1 MRDIALG
8 IRSEAAARKL
18 LHHLRRGVASGRL
31 ICPVSASMFVE
42 LMKQPYSP
50 GRRIGTAQLID
61 QLSLGVSIM
70 PPQMVMGTEIRSF
83 LLRAKGGVEL
93 HPMQELVWTK
103 AAYALGDIDPS
114 LKQLPT
120 EQELSIQKAFFVGS
134 RRSATGRAERRAGA
148 EPCYRAEPDRRSVA
162 LTSTAAG
169 FPKRAGRRARH
180 VDPSRRADVGKF
192 G

>member
-1 MRDIALG
+1 METYPAISVLPDIRTPMTIERHSRARQIELGKSLVGRRKIYLDARFWIIVRDIALG

-70 PPQMVMGTEIRSF
+70 PP
-83 LLRAKGGVEL
+83 K
-93 HPMQELVWTK
+93 W
-103 AAYALGDIDPS
+103 
-114 LKQLPT
+114 
-120 EQELSIQKAFFVGS
+120 
-134 RRSATGRAERRAGA
+134 
-148 EPCYRAEPDRRSVA
+148 
-162 LTSTAAG
+162 
-169 FPKRAGRRARH
+169 
-180 VDPSRRADVGKF
+180 
-192 G
+192 